1 MNQKIALF
9 PGSFDPI
16 TKGHKSIVERA
27 LPMFDKIVV
36 AVGTNTAKNSV
47 FPLEKRIEWIEKT
60 FAQYD
65 NVEVV
70 TFNSLTVDF
79 CREIE
84 AKYILRGLRNST
96 DFQYE
101 RNIARINQEL
111 DSEIETIFLMTKP
124 DDAAISSS
132 LVREILSFGRD
143 VSQFIPEEITISI
156 NDIKQQ

>member
-1 MNQKIALF
+1 MEERIALF

-16 TKGHKSIVERA
+16 TKGHESIVERA

-36 AVGTNTAKNSV
+36 AVGCNTAKHS
-47 FPLEKRIEWIEKT
+47 FFSLEKRLEWLKRTFEK
-60 FAQYD
+60 QPK
-65 NVEVV
+65 VEVV

-79 CREIE
+79 CREIG
-84 AKYILRGLRNST
+84 AKYILRGLRNSA

-111 DSEIETIFLMTKP
+111 AEEIETVFLMTKP

-132 LVREILSFGRD
+132 LVREILSFGGD
-143 VSQFIPEEITISI
+143 VSKFIPSSI
-156 NDIKQQ
+156 RIDAKEAK

>member
-1 MNQKIALF
+1 MEKKIALF

-65 NVEVV
+65 NVKVV

-79 CREIE
+79 CREIG

-143 VSQFIPEEITISI
+143 VSQFIPEEITINI
-156 NDIKQQ
+156 NDIAKK

>member
-1 MNQKIALF
+1 MEKKIALF

-36 AVGTNTAKNSV
+36 AVGSNTAKNSV

-79 CREIE
+79 CREIG

-156 NDIKQQ
+156 NDIAKK

>member
-1 MNQKIALF
+1 MEKKIALF

-79 CREIE
+79 CREIG

-96 DFQYE
+96 DFQNE

-143 VSQFIPEEITISI
+143 VSQFIPEEIEISI
-156 NDIKQQ
+156 NDIKR

>member
-1 MNQKIALF
+1 MEKKIALF

-79 CREIE
+79 CREIG

>member
-1 MNQKIALF
+1 MEKKIALF

-79 CREIE
+79 CREIG

-143 VSQFIPEEITISI
+143 VSQFIPKEITISI
-156 NDIKQQ
+156 NDIAKK

>member
-1 MNQKIALF
+1 MEKKIALF

-65 NVEVV
+65 NVKVV

-79 CREIE
+79 CREIG

-143 VSQFIPEEITISI
+143 VSQFIPEEIEISI
-156 NDIKQQ
+156 NDIAKK

>member
-47 FPLEKRIEWIEKT
+47 FPLEKRIEWIERT

-79 CREIE
+79 CREIG

-111 DSEIETIFLMTKP
+111 AEEIETIFLMTKP

-143 VSQFIPEEITISI
+143 VAQFIPEEITISI
-156 NDIKQQ
+156 NDIAKK

>member
-47 FPLEKRIEWIEKT
+47 FPLEKRIEWIERT

-79 CREIE
+79 CREIG

-156 NDIKQQ
+156 NDITKK

>member
-1 MNQKIALF
+1 MEKKIALF

-27 LPMFDKIVV
+27 LPMFDRIVV

-47 FPLEKRIEWIEKT
+47 FPLEKRIEWIKKT

-79 CREIE
+79 CREIG

>member
-1 MNQKIALF
+1 MEKKIALF

-79 CREIE
+79 CREIG

-111 DSEIETIFLMTKP
+111 AEEIETIFLMTKP

-143 VSQFIPEEITISI
+143 VSQFIPEEISISI
-156 NDIKQQ
+156 NDIAKK

>member
-1 MNQKIALF
+1 MEKKIALF

-36 AVGTNTAKNSV
+36 AVGSNTAKNSV

-79 CREIE
+79 CREIG

-156 NDIKQQ
+156 NDIANK

>member
-47 FPLEKRIEWIEKT
+47 FPLEKRIEWIKKT

-79 CREIE
+79 CREIG

-156 NDIKQQ
+156 NDIAKK

>member
-1 MNQKIALF
+1 MEKKIALF

-36 AVGTNTAKNSV
+36 AIGTNTAKNSV

-79 CREIE
+79 CREIG

-111 DSEIETIFLMTKP
+111 AEEIETIFLMTKP

-143 VSQFIPEEITISI
+143 VSQFIPEEIEISI
-156 NDIKQQ
+156 NDIKR

>member
-1 MNQKIALF
+1 MEKKIALF

-79 CREIE
+79 CRQIG

-143 VSQFIPEEITISI
+143 VSQFIPEEITINI
-156 NDIKQQ
+156 NDIAKK

>member
-1 MNQKIALF
+1 MEKKIALF

-79 CREIE
+79 CREIG

-101 RNIARINQEL
+101 RNISRINQEL
-111 DSEIETIFLMTKP
+111 AEEIETIFLMTKP

-132 LVREILSFGRD
+132 LGREILSFGRD
-143 VSQFIPEEITISI
+143 VSQFIPEEITINI
-156 NDIKQQ
+156 NDIAKK

>member
-1 MNQKIALF
+1 MEKKIALF

-47 FPLEKRIEWIEKT
+47 FPLEKRIEWIERT

-79 CREIE
+79 CREIG

-143 VSQFIPEEITISI
+143 VSQFIPEEITINI
-156 NDIKQQ
+156 NDIAKK

>member
-1 MNQKIALF
+1 MEKKIALF

-27 LPMFDKIVV
+27 LPLFDKIIV

-47 FPLEKRIEWIEKT
+47 FPLEKRIEWIERT

-79 CREIE
+79 CREIG

-156 NDIKQQ
+156 NDIAKK

>member
-1 MNQKIALF
+1 MEKKIALF

-79 CREIE
+79 CREIG

-143 VSQFIPEEITISI
+143 VSQFIPEEIRISI

>member
-1 MNQKIALF
+1 MEKKIALF

-47 FPLEKRIEWIEKT
+47 FPLEKRIKWIEKT

-156 NDIKQQ
+156 NDIAKK

>member
-79 CREIE
+79 CREIG

-111 DSEIETIFLMTKP
+111 AEEIETIFLMTKP

-156 NDIKQQ
+156 NDIAKK

>member
-1 MNQKIALF
+1 MEKKIALF

-27 LPMFDKIVV
+27 LPIFDKIVV

-79 CREIE
+79 CREIG

-156 NDIKQQ
+156 NDIAKK

>member
-1 MNQKIALF
+1 MEKKIALF

-65 NVEVV
+65 NVEIV

-79 CREIE
+79 CREIG

>member
-47 FPLEKRIEWIEKT
+47 FPLEKRIQCIEKT

-79 CREIE
+79 CREIG

-156 NDIKQQ
+156 NDIAKK

>member
-1 MNQKIALF
+1 MEKKIALF

-65 NVEVV
+65 NVEVA

-79 CREIE
+79 CREIG

-156 NDIKQQ
+156 NDIAKK

>member
-1 MNQKIALF
+1 MEKKIALF

-47 FPLEKRIEWIEKT
+47 FPLEKRIEWIERT

-79 CREIE
+79 CREIG

-156 NDIKQQ
+156 NDIAKK

>member
-16 TKGHKSIVERA
+16 TIGHKSIVERA
-27 LPMFDKIVV
+27 LPMFDRIVV

-70 TFNSLTVDF
+70 TFNNLTVDF
-79 CREIE
+79 CREIG

-156 NDIKQQ
+156 NDIAKK

>member
-16 TKGHKSIVERA
+16 TIGHKSIVERA

-36 AVGTNTAKNSV
+36 AVGSNTAKNSV
-47 FPLEKRIEWIEKT
+47 FPLEKRIEWIERT

-79 CREIE
+79 CREIG

-156 NDIKQQ
+156 NDIAKK

>member
-1 MNQKIALF
+1 MEKKIALF

-16 TKGHKSIVERA
+16 TKGHQSIVKRA

-36 AVGTNTAKNSV
+36 AIGSNTAKNSV

-79 CREIE
+79 CREIG
-84 AKYILRGLRNST
+84 AKYILRGLRNPT
-96 DFQYE
+96 DLQSE

-111 DSEIETIFLMTKP
+111 AEEIETIFLMTKP

-143 VSQFIPEEITISI
+143 VSQFIPEEIEISI
-156 NDIKQQ
+156 NDIKR

>member
-1 MNQKIALF
+1 MEKKIALF

-79 CREIE
+79 CREIG

-143 VSQFIPEEITISI
+143 VSQFIPEEITINI
-156 NDIKQQ
+156 NDIAKK

>member
-1 MNQKIALF
+1 MEKKIALF

-79 CREIE
+79 CREIG

-143 VSQFIPEEITISI
+143 VSQFIPEEIEINI